1 MSDTQST
8 VLIAVLV
15 AALVGFLWLLLA
27 NSLITV
33 PPGHRGLI
41 LIRGRAS
48 EDTLPPGVNFV
59 PAIRRRTVAAY
70 PSVELVYRAGGTSE
84 HDTDFDRHG
93 PGLRV
98 FLGDRTAAE
107 IRFTVRFRLEQERLR
122 DIHEQFGGMGVFA
135 AVRDQSS
142 LVITEVLGGPDVSA
156 ESLFGA
162 ARTEL
167 QAALGA
173 ALGAP
178 LHEMGIEVTTF
189 MLGDPDFGRLG
200 DVIQA
205 SVAARHNL
213 EREEVEAAV
222 RLARARNDS
231 ELETQV
237 GALSEVSFRYRQSD
251 LYRDVVEHAEG
262 VQVMLR
268 DLGGGGAAEEEQ
280 PVDPGADARGA
291 DGV

>member
-8 VLIAVLV
+8 VLIAVLI

-33 PPGHRGLI
+33 PPGHRGLV

-70 PSVELVYRAGGTSE
+70 PSVEIIYRAGGTSE

-107 IRFTVRFRLEQERLR
+107 ITYTVRFRLQQERLR
-122 DIHEQFGGMGVFA
+122 DIHEQLGGLGVFA
-135 AVRDQSS
+135 AVRDQST
-142 LVITEVLGGPDVSA
+142 LVLTEVLGGPDVTA

-162 ARTEL
+162 ARNDL
-167 QAALGA
+167 QTALGT
-173 ALGAP
+173 ALDAS
-178 LHEMGIEVTTF
+178 LRELGIEVTTF
-189 MLGDPDFGRLG
+189 VLGDPNLGRLG

-205 SVAARHNL
+205 TVAARHNL
-213 EREEVEAAV
+213 ERESVEAAV
-222 RLARARNDS
+222 RLARARNDA
-231 ELETQV
+231 ELEGEV
-237 GALSEVSFRYRQSD
+237 GTLSEVSFRYRQSD

-268 DLGGGGAAEEEQ
+268 DLGGGSGAEDQ
-280 PVDPGADARGA
+280 PGDVEADSMGA